1 MAMEGILTGLMLFV
15 YSDEINFMKIAFF
28 GSDAIALP
36 CLDAIIQN
44 SQGGEICGVLT
55 QPDRKS
61 GRGRKLQSNPVKQ
74 WALDHGIPVQDP
86 QKPGDAEVDW
96 LKNIGAD
103 LTLVMAYGHI
113 LKDSLLEATPLGCFN
128 LHASL
133 LPKYRGASPIETS
146 LAMGESE
153 TGVTLMRVIPRMDAG
168 PIIDMETVPISSSE
182 TGSSLREKLAHA
194 CVPLILRNL
203 ADLLA
208 QKFSENVQDEKQVTY
223 CRKLTKQD
231 GQIDFSLSAE
241 EIENRSRAFAS
252 WPGCYFFHEDHPLRV
267 GELRVHPAITH
278 LACGERCS
286 EHVNSLILGTS
297 AGAVEIL
304 ALQKPGGKMLP
315 IAEFLRGY
323 SFPAEITFC
332 SVAEKIPLCR

>member
-1 MAMEGILTGLMLFV
+1 
-15 YSDEINFMKIAFF
+15 MKIAFF

-36 CLDAIIQN
+36 CLDAIVQN
-44 SQGGEICGVLT
+44 SQKWKICGVLT

-61 GRGRKLQSNPVKQ
+61 GRGRKLQSNPIKQ

-103 LTLVMAYGHI
+103 LILVMAYGHI
-113 LKDSLLEATPLGCFN
+113 LKDSLLKATPLGCFN
-128 LHASL
+128 LHASM

-182 TGSSLREKLAHA
+182 TGSSLREKLAHT

-203 ADLLA
+203 AHLLA

-223 CRKLTKQD
+223 CRKLTKKD

-241 EIENRSRAFAS
+241 EIENRSRAFAG
-252 WPGCYFFHEDHPLRV
+252 WPGCYFLHEDHPLRV
-267 GELRVHPAITH
+267 GELKVHPEIKD

-286 EHVNSLILGTS
+286 KHVNSLIIGTGS
-297 AGAVEIL
+297 GAVEIL

-315 IAEFLRGY
+315 IAEFLRGFP
-323 SFPAEITFC
+323 FPAQITFC
-332 SVAEKIPLCR
+332 SPAEKLPLCR

>member
-1 MAMEGILTGLMLFV
+1 
-15 YSDEINFMKIAFF
+15 MKIAFF

-44 SQGGEICGVLT
+44 SHGWEICGVLT

-61 GRGRKLQSNPVKQ
+61 GRGRKLQSNPIKQ
-74 WALDHGIPVQDP
+74 WALDHGIPVRDP
-86 QKPGDAEVDW
+86 QKPSDAEVDW
-96 LKNIGAD
+96 LKKMGAD

-113 LKDSLLEATPLGCFN
+113 LKDSLLEAAPLGCSN

-133 LPKYRGASPIETS
+133 LPKYRGASPIETA

-153 TGVTLMRVIPRMDAG
+153 TGLTLMRVIPRMDAG
-168 PIIDMETVPISSSE
+168 PIIDMEAVPILLSE

-203 ADLLA
+203 GNLLA
-208 QKFSENVQDEKQVTY
+208 QKFSENIQDEKQVTY
-223 CRKLTKQD
+223 CRKLIKLD

-241 EIENRSRAFAS
+241 EIENRSRAFAN
-252 WPGCYFFHEDHPLRV
+252 WPGSYFYHENLPLRV
-267 GELRVHPAITH
+267 GELKVYPAITN

-286 EHVNSLILGTS
+286 LHLNSLILGTGS
-297 AGAVEIL
+297 GAIEIL

-323 SFPAEITFC
+323 SFPTQITFC
-332 SVAEKIPLCR
+332 SPAERLPLCR

>member
-1 MAMEGILTGLMLFV
+1 
-15 YSDEINFMKIAFF
+15 MKIAFF

-36 CLDAIIQN
+36 CLDAIMQN
-44 SQGGEICGVLT
+44 SQGCEICGVLT

-61 GRGRKLQSNPVKQ
+61 GRGRKLQSNPIKQ

-86 QKPGDAEVDW
+86 PKPSDAEVDW
-96 LKNIGAD
+96 VKNIGAD

-113 LKDSLLEATPLGCFN
+113 LKDSLLEAAPLGCFN
-128 LHASL
+128 LHASM

-168 PIIDMETVPISSSE
+168 PIIDAEKVPISSSE

-203 ADLLA
+203 AHLLA

-223 CRKLTKQD
+223 CRKLTKMD
-231 GQIDFSLSAE
+231 GQIDFSLPAE
-241 EIENRSRAFAS
+241 EIEKRSRAFAS
-252 WPGCYFFHEDHPLRV
+252 WPGCYFYHENLSLRV
-267 GELRVHPAITH
+267 GELKVHPAITD

-286 EHVNSLILGTS
+286 VRVNSLIIGTGS
-297 AGAVEIL
+297 GAVEIL

-315 IAEFLRGY
+315 IADFLRGY
-323 SFPAEITFC
+323 SLPAQITFC
-332 SVAEKIPLCR
+332 SPAEKLPLCR

>member
-1 MAMEGILTGLMLFV
+1 M
-15 YSDEINFMKIAFF
+15 
-28 GSDAIALP
+28 
-36 CLDAIIQN
+36 
-44 SQGGEICGVLT
+44 
-55 QPDRKS
+55 
-61 GRGRKLQSNPVKQ
+61 
-74 WALDHGIPVQDP
+74 
-86 QKPGDAEVDW
+86 
-96 LKNIGAD
+96 GAD

-113 LKDSLLEATPLGCFN
+113 LKDSLLEAAPLGCFN
-128 LHASL
+128 LHASM

-153 TGVTLMRVIPRMDAG
+153 TGVTLMRVIPRMDSG

-323 SFPAEITFC
+323 SFPTQITFC